1 MISHLTSYGLEHIFD
16 LTKYFQPFSAR
27 THMLLN
33 ANTLSS
39 LEIYKNQTDYTETGS
54 LFWCV
59 DRTKTRF
66 GKRLLRNWVGRPLL
80 DKAMLEARLEAVEEV
95 LERKN
100 ANIEKLKTL
109 LGKVQYDLEKGLIRI
124 YYGRANRPE
133 LLAIL
138 QALRRIASEF
148 PIFSSPSDAGFRSTQ
163 LNRAMAS
170 LPLIRADVE
179 GFLDV
184 FNHQAAAKDD
194 KYNFFKDELGEYDDI
209 ASYKCLIADD
219 EHELNEH
226 LKEIAA
232 ALGVKKKVYCTVAG
246 IEYLIEVD
254 NNKKDLSKVP
264 ASWIKVSGYV
274 SF

>member
-1 MISHLTSYGLEHIFD
+1 MIKHLTDYGLEHIFD

-27 THMLLN
+27 SHMLLN

-39 LEIYKNQTDYTETGS
+39 LEIYKNQTDYTEAGS

-80 DKAMLEARLEAVEEV
+80 DKKLLESRLAAVEEV

-100 ANIEKLKTL
+100 PNIEKLKSL

-124 YYGRANRPE
+124 YYGRCGRPE

-138 QALRRIASEF
+138 QALRRMASEF
-148 PIFSSPSDAGFRSTQ
+148 PLMENPSEAGFRSEE
-163 LNRAMAS
+163 LNRAVSS
-170 LPLIRADVE
+170 LPLIRKDVE
-179 GFLDV
+179 EFLNV

-194 KYNFFKDELGEYDDI
+194 KYNFFNDEMGDYDDI

-226 LKEIAA
+226 LREIAK
-232 ALGVKKKVYCTVAG
+232 ALDVKSKKYMTVSGV
-246 IEYLIEVD
+246 EYLIEVD
-254 NNKKDLSKVP
+254 NNKKDLAKVP
-264 ASWIKVSGYV
+264 ASWIKVNG
-274 SF
+274 

>member
-1 MISHLTSYGLEHIFD
+1 LTSYGLEHIFD

-80 DKAMLEARLEAVEEV
+80 ERTMLEARLEAVEEV

-100 ANIEKLKTL
+100 PNIEKLKTL

-148 PIFSSPSDAGFRSTQ
+148 PTFSSPSDAGFRSTQ

-194 KYNFFKDELGEYDDI
+194 KYNFFKDEL
-209 ASYKCLIADD
+209 
-219 EHELNEH
+219 
-226 LKEIAA
+226 
-232 ALGVKKKVYCTVAG
+232 
-246 IEYLIEVD
+246 
-254 NNKKDLSKVP
+254 
-264 ASWIKVSGYV
+264 
-274 SF
+274 